1 MDGKKK
7 WECFWQLGNE
17 LLYTLLFLTRALLH
31 AMTDGLPA
39 PPAAGLAEIDD
50 VRTTEADFIKRLL
63 SRAAS
68 EMFGMVANEIRAEE
82 SVRDALASALL
93 TFVFAQLLDMLLRN
107 KTCDDINTIVT
118 LCLSEFMDKLKDA
131 LFDLAVTQ
139 GAKSRP
145 TNIKNLSNP
154 LQEFR
159 VNLLTQFSEQLE
171 EVLRRLLLR
180 VLLLL
185 LLLLLLTPYNYY

>member
-107 KTCDDINTIVT
+107 KTCDDKRELWHKRQVR
-118 LCLSEFMDKLKDA
+118 
-131 LFDLAVTQ
+131 
-139 GAKSRP
+139 KSRSISR
-145 TNIKNLSNP
+145 TNRRRGHTFGLSTTNARSSRDKRNMKP
-154 LQEFR
+154 QTETN
-159 VNLLTQFSEQLE
+159 V
-171 EVLRRLLLR
+171 VG
-180 VLLLL
+180 
-185 LLLLLLTPYNYY
+185 

>member
-1 MDGKKK
+1 
-7 WECFWQLGNE
+7 
-17 LLYTLLFLTRALLH
+17 
-31 AMTDGLPA
+31 MTDGLPA
-39 PPAAGLAEIDD
+39 PPAAGVAEIDD
-50 VRTTEADFIKRLL
+50 VRTTEADFSKRLL

-118 LCLSEFMDKLKDA
+118 LCLSEFMDQLKDA

-171 EVLRRLLLR
+171 EVLCVTTKSTATTTTTTTNPLQLLL
-180 VLLLL
+180 VLKI
-185 LLLLLLTPYNYY
+185 TPNTNATTIATITNNTRLSTCT

>member
-1 MDGKKK
+1 MPTK
-7 WECFWQLGNE
+7 
-17 LLYTLLFLTRALLH
+17 TA
-31 AMTDGLPA
+31 
-39 PPAAGLAEIDD
+39 
-50 VRTTEADFIKRLL
+50 
-63 SRAAS
+63 
-68 EMFGMVANEIRAEE
+68 
-82 SVRDALASALL
+82 
-93 TFVFAQLLDMLLRN
+93 VFAQLLDMLLRN

-118 LCLSEFMDKLKDA
+118 LCLSEFMDQLKDA

>member
-1 MDGKKK
+1 
-7 WECFWQLGNE
+7 LGNE

-39 PPAAGLAEIDD
+39 PPAAGVAEIDD
-50 VRTTEADFIKRLL
+50 VRTTEADFSKRLL

-118 LCLSEFMDKLKDA
+118 LCLSEFMDQLKDA

-154 LQEFR
+154 SIRVVPERRSIANILIRQSIIIQEF
-159 VNLLTQFSEQLE
+159 LK
-171 EVLRRLLLR
+171 
-180 VLLLL
+180 VLLK
-185 LLLLLLTPYNYY
+185 